1 MAQPPPASL
10 PPPLLSVAALQ
21 LETRP
26 IPTAEN
32 LAHIDALLDT
42 ECRRLGV
49 IRWDE
54 GRPAATGS
62 RAGGGGGGGDSG
74 SVHLDILVLPEVRM

>member
-32 LAHIDALLDT
+32 LAHIDALLDS
-42 ECRRLGV
+42 ECQRLGM

-62 RAGGGGGGGDSG
+62 SAGGGSSG
-74 SVHLDILVLPEVRM
+74 SRGMHLDILVLPEVRSQQ

>member
-10 PPPLLSVAALQ
+10 PRPLLSVAALQ
-21 LETRP
+21 LDTRP
-26 IPTAEN
+26 IPTADN

-54 GRPAATGS
+54 GQPAATGS
-62 RAGGGGGGGDSG
+62 RTGGGSGDSG
-74 SVHLDILVLPEVRM
+74 SVHLDILVLPEVRSQQ